1 MNDLTLLMDLKFST
15 DIPEDLMRIA
25 SDWGSAGDP
34 NDIVYIVLEEEP
46 IGSNPSTIQEPQN
59 ITSQH
64 IPVKYRCQQCFLEFD
79 NMKQLECH
87 VACCLSAGCLEWTGK
102 IDKLGET
109 DVQFNDLQE
118 QNILNNELLSCETFQ
133 SILDNFDKDEDSQIN
148 LDPQKELEPPLNHH
162 STGEKSYECKHC
174 GKTFSRGFLLR
185 EHLKDAVKQNPFIC
199 EQCGVCFSNRE
210 SLKNH
215 LPVHSEETFYTC
227 NDCGK
232 TFRQRGYLKSHV
244 RTHTGEKPFNCQV
257 CGKSFTQK
265 SNLNIH
271 LKGHTGGKPH
281 SCKYCGECFAYK
293 MMLNSHLKSH
303 I

>member
-1 MNDLTLLMDLKFST
+1 MTDLTLLMDLKLST

-25 SDWGSAGDP
+25 SEWSSSEEP
-34 NDIVYIVLEEEP
+34 NDIVYIILEEEP
-46 IGSNPSTIQEPQN
+46 IGSSPSNVQEPQN
-59 ITSQH
+59 H
-64 IPVKYRCQQCFLEFD
+64 IPVKYRCEQCFVEFD
-79 NMKQLECH
+79 DMQQLECH
-87 VACCLSAGCLEWTGK
+87 VACHQFSAGCLSGYNLE
-102 IDKLGET
+102 E
-109 DVQFNDLQE
+109 E
-118 QNILNNELLSCETFQ
+118 NILNNELLSLNNCETFQ
-133 SILDNFDKDEDSQIN
+133 SILENFKEEQTLVDS
-148 LDPQKELEPPLNHH
+148 QKELEPPVHH
-162 STGEKSYECKHC
+162 HNTGEKSYECKHC
-174 GKTFSRGFLLR
+174 GKSFSKGFLLR

-210 SLKNH
+210 NLKNH

-293 MMLNSHLKSH
+293 MMLNSHLKTH
-303 I
+303 M